1 LDWIEDKKHRDAAI
15 KFCHLINRMAP
26 KLKGRMEFNLF
37 FHISSV
43 PYGGRL

>member
-1 LDWIEDKKHRDAAI
+1 
-15 KFCHLINRMAP
+15 MAP

-37 FHISSV
+37 FRISSV